1 MQVTFKLGDTAF
13 SELVQPRIVKNDV
26 VFVFVFFVLAL
37 RQRSI
42 SDNDVV
48 LVVGE
53 EREAAFEVA
62 KLVHTVKREKR
73 RGGGGGFERVETELG
88 SDGVPVLETVSFNCE
103 R

>member
-1 MQVTFKLGDTAF
+1 MEVTFKLGDTAF

-26 VFVFVFFVLAL
+26 VFVFFVLAL

-53 EREAAFEVA
+53 KREAAFEVA

-73 RGGGGGFERVETELG
+73 RGRGGGFERVETELG

>member
-1 MQVTFKLGDTAF
+1 MEVTFKLGDTAF

-26 VFVFVFFVLAL
+26 VFVFFVLAL

-48 LVVGE
+48 LVAGE

-73 RGGGGGFERVETELG
+73 RGRGGGFERVETELG
-88 SDGVPVLETVSFNCE
+88 SDGIPVLETVSFNCE

>member
-1 MQVTFKLGDTAF
+1 MEVTFKLGDTAF

-26 VFVFVFFVLAL
+26 VFVFFVLAL
-37 RQRSI
+37 RQRS
-42 SDNDVV
+42 SDVV

-88 SDGVPVLETVSFNCE
+88 SDGIPVLETVSFNCE

>member
-1 MQVTFKLGDTAF
+1 MEVTFKLGDTAF

-26 VFVFVFFVLAL
+26 VFVFFVLAL
-37 RQRSI
+37 RQRS
-42 SDNDVV
+42 SDVV

>member
-1 MQVTFKLGDTAF
+1 MEVTFKLGDTAF

-26 VFVFVFFVLAL
+26 VFVFFVLAL

-62 KLVHTVKREKR
+62 KLGHTVKREKR

>member
-13 SELVQPRIVKNDV
+13 SELVQPRIVKDDV
-26 VFVFVFFVLAL
+26 VFVFFVLAL
-37 RQRSI
+37 RRRSI

>member
-26 VFVFVFFVLAL
+26 VFVFFVLAL

-48 LVVGE
+48 LVAGE

-88 SDGVPVLETVSFNCE
+88 SDGIPVLETVSFNCE

>member
-1 MQVTFKLGDTAF
+1 MEVTFKLGDTAF

-26 VFVFVFFVLAL
+26 VFVFFVLAL

>member
-1 MQVTFKLGDTAF
+1 MEVTFKLGDTAF

-26 VFVFVFFVLAL
+26 VFVFFVLAL

-73 RGGGGGFERVETELG
+73 RRGGGGFERVETELG
-88 SDGVPVLETVSFNCE
+88 SDGIPVLETVSFNCE

>member
-1 MQVTFKLGDTAF
+1 MEVTFKLGDTAF

-26 VFVFVFFVLAL
+26 VFVFFVLAL
-37 RQRSI
+37 RQRS
-42 SDNDVV
+42 SDVV

-73 RGGGGGFERVETELG
+73 RGRGGGFERVETELG

>member
-1 MQVTFKLGDTAF
+1 MEVTFKLGDTAF

-26 VFVFVFFVLAL
+26 VFVFFVLAL
-37 RQRSI
+37 RQGS
-42 SDNDVV
+42 SDVV

-62 KLVHTVKREKR
+62 KLAHTVKREKR

-88 SDGVPVLETVSFNCE
+88 SDGIPVLETVSFNCE

>member
-1 MQVTFKLGDTAF
+1 MEVTFKLGDTAF

-26 VFVFVFFVLAL
+26 VFVFFVLAL
-37 RQRSI
+37 RRRSI

-73 RGGGGGFERVETELG
+73 RGRGGGFERVETELG

>member
-26 VFVFVFFVLAL
+26 VFVFFVLAL

-62 KLVHTVKREKR
+62 KLVHTVKRKKR
-73 RGGGGGFERVETELG
+73 RGRGGGFERVETELG

>member
-1 MQVTFKLGDTAF
+1 MEVTFKLGDTAF

-26 VFVFVFFVLAL
+26 VFVFFVLAL

-73 RGGGGGFERVETELG
+73 RGGGGGSERVETELG
-88 SDGVPVLETVSFNCE
+88 SDGIPVLETVSFNCE

>member
-26 VFVFVFFVLAL
+26 VFVFFVLAL
-37 RQRSI
+37 RQRS
-42 SDNDVV
+42 SDVV

>member
-1 MQVTFKLGDTAF
+1 MEVTFKLGDTAF
-13 SELVQPRIVKNDV
+13 SELVQPRIVKDDV
-26 VFVFVFFVLAL
+26 VFVFFVLAL

-88 SDGVPVLETVSFNCE
+88 SDGIPVLETVSFNCE

>member
-1 MQVTFKLGDTAF
+1 MEVTFKLGDTAF

-26 VFVFVFFVLAL
+26 VFVFFVLAL

-88 SDGVPVLETVSFNCE
+88 SDGVPVLETVSFNCK

>member
-1 MQVTFKLGDTAF
+1 MEVTFKLGDTAF

-26 VFVFVFFVLAL
+26 VFVFFVLAL

-73 RGGGGGFERVETELG
+73 RGRGGGFERVETELG

>member
-1 MQVTFKLGDTAF
+1 MEVTFKLGDTAF

-26 VFVFVFFVLAL
+26 VFVFFVLAL

-62 KLVHTVKREKR
+62 KLVHTVKRKKR
-73 RGGGGGFERVETELG
+73 RGRGGGFERVETELG
-88 SDGVPVLETVSFNCE
+88 SDGIPVLETVSFNCE

>member
-26 VFVFVFFVLAL
+26 VFVFFVLAL

-73 RGGGGGFERVETELG
+73 RGRGGGFERVETELG
-88 SDGVPVLETVSFNCE
+88 SDGIPVLETVSFNCE

>member
-1 MQVTFKLGDTAF
+1 MEVTFKLGDTAF

-26 VFVFVFFVLAL
+26 VFVFFVLAL

-88 SDGVPVLETVSFNCE
+88 SDGIPVLETVSFNCE

>member
-26 VFVFVFFVLAL
+26 VFVFFVLAL

-73 RGGGGGFERVETELG
+73 RGGGGGSERVETELG
-88 SDGVPVLETVSFNCE
+88 SDGIPVLETVSFNCE

>member
-26 VFVFVFFVLAL
+26 VFVFFVLAL

-73 RGGGGGFERVETELG
+73 RGGGGGGFERVETELG

>member
-26 VFVFVFFVLAL
+26 VFVFFVLAL

-88 SDGVPVLETVSFNCE
+88 SDGIPVLETVSFNCE

>member
-1 MQVTFKLGDTAF
+1 MEVTFKLGDTAF

-26 VFVFVFFVLAL
+26 VFVFFVLAL

-62 KLVHTVKREKR
+62 KLAHTVKREKR

>member
-1 MQVTFKLGDTAF
+1 MEVTFKLGDTAF

-26 VFVFVFFVLAL
+26 VFVFFVLAL

-62 KLVHTVKREKR
+62 KLVHTVKRKKR
-73 RGGGGGFERVETELG
+73 RGRGGGFERVETELG

>member
-1 MQVTFKLGDTAF
+1 MEVTFKLGDTAF

-26 VFVFVFFVLAL
+26 VFVFFVLAL

-73 RGGGGGFERVETELG
+73 RGRGGGFERVETELG
-88 SDGVPVLETVSFNCE
+88 SDGVPVLETVSFNCK

>member
-1 MQVTFKLGDTAF
+1 MEVTFKLGDTAF

-26 VFVFVFFVLAL
+26 VFVFFVLAL

-48 LVVGE
+48 LGVGE